1 MKEAGGDYSLFVF
14 DTKKGM
20 WHREDNTQV
29 VDFCTNKGEL
39 FYIDYGDKDIK
50 TVLGTGELDT
60 SPVEWEAITGIIGTD
75 SPDKKYISRMDVRL
89 SLNVGT
95 RVSIFADYD
104 SLGSWEHLFS
114 MTGTTLRSFAIP
126 IRPKR
131 CDHLRLKIMGVGE
144 AKIFSIT
151 KTVEQGSDV

>member
-1 MKEAGGDYSLFVF
+1 
-14 DTKKGM
+14 
-20 WHREDNTQV
+20 
-29 VDFCTNKGEL
+29 
-39 FYIDYGDKDIK
+39 
-50 TVLGTGELDT
+50 
-60 SPVEWEAITGIIGTD
+60 
-75 SPDKKYISRMDVRL
+75 MDVRL

-131 CDHLRLKIMGVGE
+131 CDHLRLKIMGIGE
-144 AKIFSIT
+144 AKIYSIT
-151 KTVEQGSDV
+151 KTTEQGSDI